1 MAKTEG
7 RIETQGSDMGINRR
21 STGAHK
27 SNHHYG
33 RYRQLAMILV
43 KYRLGE
49 FVRILGL
56 EHYLPFNWT
65 PPGNPWRKEIY
76 SVSQRTRMALE
87 EAGTTFVKMGQ
98 ILSTRTDVLPS
109 DFIQELTK
117 LQDSLTP
124 LPLETVEAV
133 IKNELGRPVSE
144 LFATFNP
151 KPLGVASIG
160 QVHGATLAD
169 GTEVVIKVQK
179 PGVKEQV
186 TEDLEILRQM
196 GANAAAHHGD
206 GIQQYDLANLVEEI
220 SDTMSGELDYVR
232 EGHSAEHF
240 ARFFKDDP
248 KIHVPKVF
256 WDYTT
261 SRVITLERI
270 RGVNILDLP
279 ALDKAIIDRKELAN
293 RAANI
298 WVRMV
303 FEDTVFHADPH
314 PGNLFVEADGR
325 LGLVDY
331 GMIGL
336 VDDEVRS
343 YVVSVVKG
351 ILDRDVDLL
360 MDSLVDLGAVTPAG
374 SKEALRKDL
383 KHIMGHYPLLT
394 EDLNLTSNLGELF
407 AVVRRNH
414 IQLPGNT
421 FLLLKTMT
429 MAQGLGQ
436 ELDPDFDFFALLKPS
451 VEKMLE
457 KKYKPSAILHRLPPA
472 VAELALFGVGL
483 PNRLARIVKSVERGE
498 LHFSA
503 DVTGVERHLEHLERL
518 VNRAIIGLIVS
529 AIILGGALVFVA
541 IKLGR

>member
-1 MAKTEG
+1 M
-7 RIETQGSDMGINRR
+7 DINRT
-21 STGAHK
+21 STRAHK
-27 SNHHYG
+27 GNHHYG
-33 RYRQLAMILV
+33 RYRQIALILV

-49 FVRILGL
+49 FIRILGL
-56 EHYLPFNWT
+56 DHYLPFSWT

-87 EAGTTFVKMGQ
+87 EAGTTFIKMGQ

-144 LFATFNP
+144 LFATFDP

-186 TEDLEILRQM
+186 TEDLEILRQL
-196 GANAAAHHGD
+196 GAVAARHAGEM
-206 GIQQYDLANLVEEI
+206 QQYDLAGLVEEI
-220 SDTMSGELDYVR
+220 SDTMSGELDYIR

-240 ARFFKDDP
+240 ARFFQDDP
-248 KIHVPKVF
+248 KMHIPKIF

-270 RGVNILDLP
+270 RGINILDFTG
-279 ALDKAIIDRKELAN
+279 LDKAKIDRKELAK

-351 ILDRDVDLL
+351 VLDRDVDIL
-360 MDSLVDLGAVTPAG
+360 MDSLVDLGAVAPAG

-436 ELDPDFDFFALLKPS
+436 ELDPDFDFFALLTPS
-451 VEKMLE
+451 VEKMLQ
-457 KKYKPSAILHRLPPA
+457 KKYKPSSILRRLPPA
-472 VAELALFGVGL
+472 VAELAIFGAGL
-483 PNRLARIVKSVERGE
+483 PNRLARIVKTVERGE

-503 DVTGVERHLEHLERL
+503 DVTGVERHMEHLERL
-518 VNRAIIGLIVS
+518 VNRAIIGIV
-529 AIILGGALVFVA
+529 AAAVILGGALIFVA